1 MKVVLLCGGKGER
14 LWPISTI
21 DKPKQFLEINNESL
35 INKTYNQV
43 HKYFNDIYL
52 STNEKYKNNRNFYNY
67 NMIYEKEFRGTFAA
81 ILNIALYFKYVCKEK
96 DDTIISVVPVDHDV
110 NDEYYR
116 KLIDLENKIIES
128 NKNFG
133 LLGVKPYYPST
144 KYGYIINGK
153 KISFIEKPNYNQ
165 AQQLV
170 KKGYLWNSGVLI
182 FKIKTIY
189 DIAKSVIN
197 FGNYEEFLT
206 NYSKIKITSFEYEI
220 LEKTN
225 SICLEIYDGKW
236 NDIGTIDSFIPLIS
250 KSDEYNTNIVNSE
263 NKLVINKGIK
273 NSIFVNTKNGILL
286 LPKENIIYKRWG
298 YCEELYENSNDLP
311 IKLKKIHIC
320 KNENISLQIHKFRSE
335 FWVCMKGNGLAIKN
349 KDLTEINEGGILNI
363 NASEIHCVKA
373 LSDMDIIEIQYGKI
387 LEEDVI
393 CIESAWNKI
402 IDIINK
408 K

>member
-182 FKIKTIY
+182 FKI
-189 DIAKSVIN
+189 
-197 FGNYEEFLT
+197 
-206 NYSKIKITSFEYEI
+206 
-220 LEKTN
+220 
-225 SICLEIYDGKW
+225 
-236 NDIGTIDSFIPLIS
+236 
-250 KSDEYNTNIVNSE
+250 
-263 NKLVINKGIK
+263 
-273 NSIFVNTKNGILL
+273 
-286 LPKENIIYKRWG
+286 
-298 YCEELYENSNDLP
+298 
-311 IKLKKIHIC
+311 
-320 KNENISLQIHKFRSE
+320 
-335 FWVCMKGNGLAIKN
+335 
-349 KDLTEINEGGILNI
+349 
-363 NASEIHCVKA
+363 
-373 LSDMDIIEIQYGKI
+373 
-387 LEEDVI
+387 
-393 CIESAWNKI
+393 
-402 IDIINK
+402 
-408 K
+408 